1 MPESRHKPPNEDPRT
16 LPSGSAARDGQLT
29 PDPAEIPWADLVP
42 DAVLVRWLESHPCP
56 QYGARAL
63 VDGCG
68 LGDNAEELARCGM
81 EVTALDDSPVAVRW
95 CLERFPDTP
104 VDYRVGTAAALP
116 SEYDGQFHLV
126 LASCTL
132 AHTPAEDR
140 ADALR
145 RIATLVAPGGT
156 LLLVERPHG
165 GIPVEPDARAAYRA
179 AVAAWLAGSGLE
191 PVAMQDETA
200 QGEGTAA
207 EYCVAYVRPA

>member
-1 MPESRHKPPNEDPRT
+1 MPESRHKPPNEDPGT
-16 LPSGSAARDGQLT
+16 LPSGSAARDERPT

-95 CLERFPDTP
+95 CLERFADTR

-116 SEYDGQFHLV
+116 GEHDGEFHLV
-126 LASCTL
+126 LGSCTL
-132 AHTPAEDR
+132 GHTPAEDR
-140 ADALR
+140 SVALR
-145 RIATLVAPGGT
+145 RIAALVAPGGT

>member
-1 MPESRHKPPNEDPRT
+1 
-16 LPSGSAARDGQLT
+16 
-29 PDPAEIPWADLVP
+29 
-42 DAVLVRWLESHPCP
+42 
-56 QYGARAL
+56 
-63 VDGCG
+63 
-68 LGDNAEELARCGM
+68 
-81 EVTALDDSPVAVRW
+81 
-95 CLERFPDTP
+95 
-104 VDYRVGTAAALP
+104 
-116 SEYDGQFHLV
+116 V

-165 GIPVEPDARAAYRA
+165 GIPLEPDARMAYRA

-200 QGEGTAA
+200 QGEGTVAG
-207 EYCVAYVRPA
+207 CCMAYVRPA